1 MVRDVRWWS
10 KRRLLRYYLFLR
22 EKRSPDTY
30 DYISNAYYV
39 WSDGDIVNVYNGG
52 PGIGHSYGRED
63 RRTRIGTVV
72 FILSTLP
79 VTSTTTTASTT
90 MSTIPT
96 AFSPDISVIFG
107 EGFARVLSK
116 SGSIGIG
123 DFIDAGANAKNITL
137 SYGKTYKDRRTRLI
151 PAMRVT

>member
-1 MVRDVRWWS
+1 
-10 KRRLLRYYLFLR
+10 
-22 EKRSPDTY
+22 
-30 DYISNAYYV
+30 
-39 WSDGDIVNVYNGG
+39 
-52 PGIGHSYGRED
+52 
-63 RRTRIGTVV
+63 
-72 FILSTLP
+72 
-79 VTSTTTTASTT
+79 
-90 MSTIPT
+90 MSTIHG
-96 AFSPDISVIFG
+96 SPDISVIFG